1 MKDLKATQLAVRT
14 MFLSELTGINPN
26 LIIRYFAL
34 LEAIP
39 DASLD
44 TKCTVTGLCPHKVK
58 ELQWTIER
66 FDL

>member
-1 MKDLKATQLAVRT
+1 MKDLKATKIAVRT

-26 LIIRYFAL
+26 PIIRYFAL

-39 DASLD
+39 DAGLD
-44 TKCTVTGLCPHKVK
+44 MKCAVTGLCSHKVK
-58 ELQWTIER
+58 ELQNAIER